1 MKVMEVILVRQVILE
16 MQETQIMQIMQ
27 ENLHICES
35 TSEFIFVWTK
45 YAWQKF
51 WKTLSVR
58 LKPKFDSLP
67 SFYQVHILHTA
78 ASSLHSLSK
87 SL

>member
-1 MKVMEVILVRQVILE
+1 MEVILVRQVILE
-16 MQETQIMQIMQ
+16 MQETQIMQ

-67 SFYQVHILHTA
+67 SFYQVHILPTA
-78 ASSLHSLSK
+78 AMSTAEFVKEFVWSLN
-87 SL
+87 

>member
-35 TSEFIFVWTK
+35 TSEFIFV
-45 YAWQKF
+45 
-51 WKTLSVR
+51 
-58 LKPKFDSLP
+58 
-67 SFYQVHILHTA
+67 
-78 ASSLHSLSK
+78 
-87 SL
+87 